1 MDDSDTSNVV
11 STDGLDCLAAES
23 YVRYTS
29 EEDMNKRI
37 NQAEPLAGVLLDNDE
52 LLLVSVR
59 RRKKDSQVD
68 SVAMDGNKV
77 DAYRV
82 VFNETAVTTNDKACF
97 LGFDYMS
104 FFAIETAV

>member
-1 MDDSDTSNVV
+1 
-11 STDGLDCLAAES
+11 
-23 YVRYTS
+23 
-29 EEDMNKRI
+29 
-37 NQAEPLAGVLLDNDE
+37 
-52 LLLVSVR
+52 
-59 RRKKDSQVD
+59 
-68 SVAMDGNKV
+68 MDGNKV